1 MAKASEKICFNM
13 NKLISDYSRALLEI
27 LFYIKVYTYH
37 LVTLFVLLTTLTFQ
51 KVQTIGS
58 SITFMIE
65 VSNRLL
71 YNIVDLFFWWWR
83 DRLVA
88 LWFSFTRKFLCVCGQ
103 FVCWSLGSQVLLF
116 QYLWNDLGIANI
128 IMCVGIM
135 SGTSIYL
142 RLSRMKSS
150 ILKVDK

>member
-71 YNIVDLFFWWWR
+71 YNIVDLFF
-83 DRLVA
+83 
-88 LWFSFTRKFLCVCGQ
+88 
-103 FVCWSLGSQVLLF
+103 
-116 QYLWNDLGIANI
+116 
-128 IMCVGIM
+128 
-135 SGTSIYL
+135 
-142 RLSRMKSS
+142 
-150 ILKVDK
+150 